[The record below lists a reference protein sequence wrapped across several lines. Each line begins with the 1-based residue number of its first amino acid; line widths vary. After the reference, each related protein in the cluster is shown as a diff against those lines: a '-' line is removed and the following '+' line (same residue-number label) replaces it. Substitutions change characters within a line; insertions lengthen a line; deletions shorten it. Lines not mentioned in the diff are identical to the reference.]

1 MGLFKRKPK
10 AQLPPDGRKYRMG
23 ILFAFL
29 MLAGLGV
36 ACMNEVAS
44 DLYSEFL
51 TGLGMLYFVYNSG
64 NVGNKW
70 VLGKHGKLMARVGDL
85 QDPPEEEDPKKKDT
99 QSEA

>member
-1 MGLFKRKPK
+1 
-10 AQLPPDGRKYRMG
+10 MG

-36 ACMNEVAS
+36 ASMNAVMV

-51 TGLGMLYFVYNSG
+51 TGISIIYFTFCSG

-70 VLGKHGKLMARVGDL
+70 VLGKHGKLIARVGDL
-85 QDPPEEEDPKKKDT
+85 ADPPEAEEDPKKKDT